1 MTQSGFLLHPCLV
14 LVLVHPCLVP
24 TPGKKSVCQC
34 NEDVGCAVLCCISCA
49 ELCHVGLAV
58 GLVDNGWTWIQIE
71 EMDKVDEI
79 VIKRLLAIKRYQ
91 VIKCYLVINYLAIK
105 FYLVMKIHKTLS
117 SDKNLARHEEVKF
130 VNGVIASDVSPVVMF

>member
-1 MTQSGFLLHPCLV
+1 MTQSGFLLHPCLVLVLVHLCLV

-34 NEDVGCAVLCCISCA
+34 NEDVGCVVLCCISCA

-71 EMDKVDEI
+71 EMDKVDEMDEKPRL
-79 VIKRLLAIKRYQ
+79 VMKRLLAIKRYQ
-91 VIKCYLVINYLAIK
+91 VIKFYLVNYLAIK
-105 FYLVMKIHKTLS
+105 FY
-117 SDKNLARHEEVKF
+117 
-130 VNGVIASDVSPVVMF
+130 